1 MEILKEERPVKND
14 ILGKIMLKVSSFPSM
29 PQAGVKLM
37 SLLQQKDVAIDE
49 IAQVMRYDPGLTAN
63 VLKLSN
69 SAYFGIPSKVGTL
82 KHAVMYL
89 GLKRF
94 TQIVVAACVSE
105 NMDGAVEGYDL
116 PPGELWRHSI
126 AVSSAAEALAKLK
139 KNITAEDVFTPALL
153 HDMGK
158 LVLGT
163 FVKEEFHNIKKIAA
177 QGVPFEVAENMVLG
191 TDHAEIGA
199 QLLANWSFPNDVIDA
214 VRWHHNPER
223 IKNSKLL
230 TETVYLS
237 NILCQSNGNGDSADS
252 KPLKPSTV
260 VLDRLGIKMEQY
272 DLISNKVS
280 SWLSKLADSLT
291 FN

>member
-1 MEILKEERPVKND
+1 MELSKEERPGKND

-29 PQAGVKLM
+29 PQAAVKLIA
-37 SLLQQKDVAIDE
+37 LLEQKDVAIDE
-49 IAQVMRYDPGLTAN
+49 IARVMRYDPGLTAN

-69 SAYFGIPSKVGTL
+69 SAYFGIPSKVGTI
-82 KHAVMYL
+82 KHAISFL

-94 TQIVVAACVSE
+94 TQIVVAACVSD
-105 NMDGAVEGYDL
+105 NMDSAVEGYDL

-126 AVSSAAEALAKLK
+126 AVSSTAEALAKLK
-139 KNITAEDVFTPALL
+139 KDITAEDVFTPALL

-223 IKNSKLL
+223 IKHSKLQ
-230 TETVYLS
+230 TEIVYLS
-237 NILCQSNGNGDSADS
+237 NILCQSCGNGHSANE
-252 KPLKPSTV
+252 KPLMPSTV
-260 VLDRLGIKMEQY
+260 VLNRLGIKPDQY

-280 SWLSKLADSLT
+280 VWLNKLADSLT
-291 FN
+291 FD

>member
-1 MEILKEERPVKND
+1 MELSKEERPGKND

-29 PQAGVKLM
+29 PQAAVKLIA
-37 SLLQQKDVAIDE
+37 LLEQKDVAIDE
-49 IAQVMRYDPGLTAN
+49 IARVMRYDPGLTAN

-69 SAYFGIPSKVGTL
+69 SAYFGIPSKVGTI
-82 KHAVMYL
+82 KHAISFL

-94 TQIVVAACVSE
+94 TQIVVAACVSD
-105 NMDGAVEGYDL
+105 NMDSAVEGYDL

-126 AVSSAAEALAKLK
+126 AVSSTAEALAKLK
-139 KNITAEDVFTPALL
+139 KDITAEDVFTPALL

-223 IKNSKLL
+223 IKHSKLQ
-230 TETVYLS
+230 TEIVYLS
-237 NILCQSNGNGDSADS
+237 NILCQSCGDGHSAGE
-252 KPLKPSTV
+252 KPLMPSTV
-260 VLDRLGIKMEQY
+260 VLNRLGIKPAQY

-280 SWLSKLADSLT
+280 VWLNKLADSLT
-291 FN
+291 FD

>member
-1 MEILKEERPVKND
+1 MELSKEERPAKND

-29 PQAGVKLM
+29 PQAVVKLM
-37 SLLQQKDVAIDE
+37 ALLEQKDIAIDE
-49 IAQVMRYDPGLTAN
+49 ITRIMRHDPGLTAN

-82 KHAVMYL
+82 KHAVMFL

-94 TQIVVAACVSE
+94 TQIVVAACVSD
-105 NMDGAVEGYDL
+105 NMDRTIEGYDL

-126 AVSSAAEALAKLK
+126 AVSSTAEALVKLK
-139 KNITAEDVFTPALL
+139 KNITTMDVFTPALL

-163 FVKEEFHNIKKIAA
+163 FVKKEFHNIKKIAA

-199 QLLANWSFPNDVIDA
+199 QILAHWSFPSDVIDA

-223 IKNSKLL
+223 IKNSKMQ
-230 TETVYLS
+230 TEIVYLS
-237 NILCQSNGNGDSADS
+237 NLLCQACGNGDSAES
-252 KPLKPSTV
+252 KSIIPSTV
-260 VLDRLGIKMEQY
+260 VLNRLGIKLDEY
-272 DLISNKVS
+272 EIILNKVS
-280 SWLSKLADSLT
+280 IWMNKLADSLA
-291 FN
+291 FD